1 MFNIYFINYKNIKIN
16 KQKENKIFFQ
26 RGNNLKILTLKKQ
39 YNSNKNITYK
49 KISFLKA
56 QNF

>member
-39 YNSNKNITYK
+39 YNSNKNIT
-49 KISFLKA
+49 
-56 QNF
+56 